1 MLLVGNGL
9 KQTMVSTP
17 QERKRLIQ
25 GVIVVGA
32 GLAVPQVLAYAASVI
47 AARLLVPADFGAFGA
62 MQGITQIG
70 APIGLAIQAIAA
82 RRLVKNSANKHHDLL
97 KFGLEV
103 SIAVML
109 ATFLISFPLSS
120 IFNIDYLVLVLTI
133 GAIAPYVFIS
143 TQLGIAQGKEFYIKL
158 AGIYIVFGIGRSVS
172 AIVGLFVYPELIS
185 VGIGF
190 FGGTLLSAIVAH
202 FILGNS
208 KKFWKTDRAEKSVKE
223 LWKATQAL
231 FALYVL
237 VNIDVLLARVVLTPE
252 ESGVYTVGML
262 VAKIAFFMPQAITVV
277 LFPKMGRNDSSALRL
292 AVLGTSLIGALYIG
306 VTYFASEFVVNA
318 IGGSGYAELYSEVW
332 FFAIEGSLFAVL
344 QVLLYGRIARED
356 TKVSILLWAGSIIAA
371 ISVWLIAT
379 DTIITVVLSLI
390 VVTFILVIVAATTEL
405 RHRANE
411 RSDSSHT

>member
-1 MLLVGNGL
+1 
-9 KQTMVSTP
+9 MVSTP

-47 AARLLVPADFGAFGA
+47 AARLLVPAEFGAFGA

-70 APIGLAIQAIAA
+70 TPIGLAIQAVVA
-82 RRLVKNSANKHHDLL
+82 RRLVKNSQNKHHDLL

-103 SIAVML
+103 SIAVMIL
-109 ATFLISFPLSS
+109 TLLVSFPLSS

-133 GAIAPYVFIS
+133 GAVAPFVFIS
-143 TQLGIAQGKEFYIKL
+143 TQLGIAQGKELYLKV
-158 AGIYIVFGIGRSVS
+158 AGIYIVFGIGRSIS
-172 AIVGLFVYPELIS
+172 AIVGLLIYPELIS

-190 FGGTLLSAIVAH
+190 FGGTLLSVIFAH

-208 KKFWKTDRAEKSVKE
+208 NKFWKTVRAEKGVSE
-223 LWKATQAL
+223 LYKAAQAL
-231 FALYVL
+231 IALYVL
-237 VNIDVLLARVVLTPE
+237 VNIDVLLARIVLSPAQ
-252 ESGVYTVGML
+252 SGVYTVGML

-277 LFPKMGRNDSSALRL
+277 LFPKMGKNDSSALRL
-292 AVLGTSLIGALYIG
+292 AVLGTTLIGSAYVG
-306 VTYFASEFVVNA
+306 FCYFASEFVVNA
-318 IGGSGYAELYSEVW
+318 IGGSGYSGLYSEVW
-332 FFAIEGSLFAVL
+332 MFALEGSLFAIL

-356 TKVSILLWAGSIIAA
+356 TKVSIFLWAGALIAA
-371 ISVWLIAT
+371 VSVWLIAI
-379 DTIITVVLSLI
+379 DTVITVVSSLI
-390 VVTFILVIVAATTEL
+390 GVTFILVIIAAVTEL

>member
-1 MLLVGNGL
+1 
-9 KQTMVSTP
+9 MVSTP

-25 GVIVVGA
+25 GVVVVGA

-47 AARLLVPADFGAFGA
+47 AARLLVPAEFGAFGA

-70 APIGLAIQAIAA
+70 TPIGLAIQAIAA
-82 RRLVKNSANKHHDLL
+82 RRLVKNSTNKHHDLL

-109 ATFLISFPLSS
+109 ATLLISFPLST

-133 GAIAPYVFIS
+133 GAIAPFVFIS
-143 TQLGIAQGKEFYIKL
+143 TQLGIAQGKEFYLKL

-172 AIVGLFVYPELIS
+172 AIIGLFIYPELIS

-202 FILGNS
+202 FVLGNS
-208 KKFWKTDRAEKSVKE
+208 KKFWKTERAEKSVKE

-252 ESGVYTVGML
+252 ESGIYTVGML
-262 VAKIAFFMPQAITVV
+262 VAKIAFFMPQAITIV
-277 LFPKMGRNDSSALRL
+277 LFPKMGKNDSSALRL
-292 AVLGTSLIGALYIG
+292 AVLGTSLIGAMYIG

-332 FFAIEGSLFAVL
+332 LFAIEGSLFAVL

-356 TKVSILLWAGSIIAA
+356 TKVSVLLWIGSVIAT
-371 ISVWLIAT
+371 ISVWAIAT
-379 DTIITVVLSLI
+379 DTIITVVSSLI
-390 VVTFILVIVAATTEL
+390 GVTFVLVIIAAVTEL

>member
-1 MLLVGNGL
+1 
-9 KQTMVSTP
+9 MVSTP

-47 AARLLVPADFGAFGA
+47 AARLIVPAEFGAFGA

-82 RRLVKNSANKHHDLL
+82 RRLVKNSQNKHHDLL

-103 SIAVML
+103 AIAVMV
-109 ATFLISFPLSS
+109 ATLIISYPLSF
-120 IFNIDYLVLVLTI
+120 IFNIEYLVLVLTI
-133 GAIAPYVFIS
+133 GALAPFVFIS
-143 TQLGIAQGKEFYIKL
+143 TQLGIAQGKEFYFKL

-172 AIVGLFVYPELIS
+172 AIVGLIVYPELIS

-208 KKFWKTDRAEKSVKE
+208 KKFWKTDRADQSINE

-237 VNIDVLLARVVLTPE
+237 VNIDVLLARIVLTPE
-252 ESGVYTVGML
+252 ESGIYTVGML

-277 LFPKMGRNDSSALRL
+277 FFPKMGRNDSSALRL
-292 AVLGTSLIGALYIG
+292 AVLGTAVIGTGYVG
-306 VTYFASEFVVNA
+306 VCYFGSEFVVNA
-318 IGGSGYAELYSEVW
+318 IGGANYSELNSEVW
-332 FFAIEGSLFAVL
+332 LFAIEGSLFAIL

-356 TKVSILLWAGSIIAA
+356 TKVSILLWAGSILATLI
-371 ISVWLIAT
+371 VWLIMV
-379 DTIITVVLSLI
+379 DSVITVVSSLI
-390 VVTFILVIVAATTEL
+390 GVTFILIIIASFSEL

>member
-1 MLLVGNGL
+1 
-9 KQTMVSTP
+9 MVSTP

-47 AARLLVPADFGAFGA
+47 AARLLVPAEFGAFGA

-70 APIGLAIQAIAA
+70 TPIGLAIQAIAA

-109 ATFLISFPLSS
+109 ATILISFPLST

-133 GAIAPYVFIS
+133 GAIAPFVFIS
-143 TQLGIAQGKEFYIKL
+143 TQLGIAQGKEFYLKL

-172 AIVGLFVYPELIS
+172 AIVGLFIYPELIS

-208 KKFWKTDRAEKSVKE
+208 NKFWETDRAEQSVEE

-237 VNIDVLLARVVLTPE
+237 VNIDVLLARIVLTPE
-252 ESGVYTVGML
+252 ESGIYTVGML

-292 AVLGTSLIGALYIG
+292 AVLGTSLIGALYAG

-318 IGGSGYAELYSEVW
+318 IGGSGYSELYSEVW
-332 FFAIEGSLFAVL
+332 LFAMEGSLFAVL

-356 TKVSILLWAGSIIAA
+356 TKVSVLLWIGSIIAT
-371 ISVWLIAT
+371 ISVWAIAT
-379 DTIITVVLSLI
+379 DTIITVVSSLI
-390 VVTFILVIVAATTEL
+390 GVTFILVIIAAITEL
-405 RHRANE
+405 RHRANG

>member
-1 MLLVGNGL
+1 
-9 KQTMVSTP
+9 MVSTP

-47 AARLLVPADFGAFGA
+47 AARLLVPSEFGAFGA

-82 RRLVKNSANKHHDLL
+82 RRLVKNSQNKHHDLL

-103 SIAVML
+103 AIAVMV
-109 ATFLISFPLSS
+109 ATLIISYPLSF
-120 IFNIDYLVLVLTI
+120 IFNIQYLVLVLTI
-133 GAIAPYVFIS
+133 GALAPFVFIS
-143 TQLGIAQGKEFYIKL
+143 TQLGIAQGKEFYFKL
-158 AGIYIVFGIGRSVS
+158 AAIYIVFGIGRSVS
-172 AIVGLFVYPELIS
+172 AIVGLIVYPEIIS

-208 KKFWKTDRAEKSVKE
+208 KKFWKTDRADQSINE

-237 VNIDVLLARVVLTPE
+237 VNIDVLLARIVLTPE
-252 ESGVYTVGML
+252 ESGIYTVGML

-292 AVLGTSLIGALYIG
+292 AVLGTALIGTGYVG
-306 VTYFASEFVVNA
+306 VCYFGSEFVVDA
-318 IGGSGYAELYSEVW
+318 IGGSNYSDLYSEVW
-332 FFAIEGSLFAVL
+332 LFAIEGSLFAIL

-356 TKVSILLWAGSIIAA
+356 TKVSILLWAGSILATL
-371 ISVWLIAT
+371 SVWLIMV
-379 DTIITVVLSLI
+379 DTVITVVSSLI
-390 VVTFILVIVAATTEL
+390 GVTFILTIIAGFSEL

>member
-1 MLLVGNGL
+1 
-9 KQTMVSTP
+9 MVSTP

-47 AARLLVPADFGAFGA
+47 AARLLVPAEFGAFGA

-70 APIGLAIQAIAA
+70 TPIGLAIQAIAA

-103 SIAVML
+103 SIAVMF
-109 ATFLISFPLSS
+109 ATLLISFPLSS

-133 GAIAPYVFIS
+133 GAIAPFVFIS
-143 TQLGIAQGKEFYIKL
+143 TQLGIAQGKEFYLKL

-172 AIVGLFVYPELIS
+172 AIVGLFIYPELIS
-185 VGIGF
+185 IGIGF
-190 FGGTLLSAIVAH
+190 FGGTLLSAIFAH

-208 KKFWKTDRAEKSVKE
+208 KRFWKTERAEKKVKE

-237 VNIDVLLARVVLTPE
+237 VNIDVLLARVVLSPE

-292 AVLGTSLIGALYIG
+292 AVLGTSLIGAIYIG

-318 IGGSGYAELYSEVW
+318 IGGSGYSELYSEVW
-332 FFAIEGSLFAVL
+332 LFAIEGSLFAVL

-356 TKVSILLWAGSIIAA
+356 TKVSVLLWVGSVIAT
-371 ISVWLIAT
+371 ISVWAIAT
-379 DTIITVVLSLI
+379 DTILTVVSSLI
-390 VVTFILVIVAATTEL
+390 GVTFILVIISAITEL

>member
-1 MLLVGNGL
+1 
-9 KQTMVSTP
+9 MVSTP

-25 GVIVVGA
+25 GVVVVGL
-32 GLAVPQVLAYAASVI
+32 GLAVPQGLAYVASVV
-47 AARLLVPADFGAFGA
+47 AARLLLPAEFGAFGA

-70 APIGLAIQAIAA
+70 VPVGLAIQAIAA

-97 KFGLEV
+97 RFGLEI

-109 ATFLISFPLSS
+109 ATLLISIPLST

-133 GAIAPYVFIS
+133 GAIAPFVFIS
-143 TQLGIAQGKEFYIKL
+143 TQLGIAQGKEFYLKL
-158 AGIYIVFGIGRSVS
+158 AGIYIVFGIGRSIS
-172 AIVGLFVYPELIS
+172 AIVGLFIYPELIS

-208 KKFWKTDRAEKSVKE
+208 KKFWKTDRAEQSVKE

-237 VNIDVLLARVVLTPE
+237 VNVDVLLARIVLTPE
-252 ESGVYTVGML
+252 ESGIYTVGML

-277 LFPKMGRNDSSALRL
+277 LFPKMGKNDSSALRL
-292 AVLGTSLIGALYIG
+292 AVLGTSLIGAFYIG

-332 FFAIEGSLFAVL
+332 LFAIEGSLFAVL

-356 TKVSILLWAGSIIAA
+356 TKVSVLLWVGSVIAT
-371 ISVWLIAT
+371 ISVWAIAT
-379 DTIITVVLSLI
+379 DTVITVVSSLI
-390 VVTFILVIVAATTEL
+390 GVTFILVIIAAVTEL

>member
-1 MLLVGNGL
+1 
-9 KQTMVSTP
+9 MVSTP

-47 AARLLVPADFGAFGA
+47 AARLLVPAEFGAFGA

-70 APIGLAIQAIAA
+70 TPIGLAIQAIAA

-109 ATFLISFPLSS
+109 ATLLISFPLSS

-133 GAIAPYVFIS
+133 GAIAPFVFIS
-143 TQLGIAQGKEFYIKL
+143 TQLGIAQGKEFYLKL

-172 AIVGLFVYPELIS
+172 AIIGLFVYPELIS

-190 FGGTLLSAIVAH
+190 FGGTLLTAIVAH

-208 KKFWKTDRAEKSVKE
+208 KKFWKTDRAENSVKE

-237 VNIDVLLARVVLTPE
+237 VNIDVILARIVLTPE
-252 ESGVYTVGML
+252 ESGIYTVGML

-292 AVLGTSLIGALYIG
+292 AVLGTSLIGAIYIG

-318 IGGSGYAELYSEVW
+318 IGGAGYAELYSEVW

-356 TKVSILLWAGSIIAA
+356 TKVSILLWAGSIIAT
-371 ISVWLIAT
+371 ISVWLIT
-379 DTIITVVLSLI
+379 KDTIITVVSSLI
-390 VVTFILVIVAATTEL
+390 VVTFVLVIVAALTEL

>member
-1 MLLVGNGL
+1 
-9 KQTMVSTP
+9 MVSTP

-47 AARLLVPADFGAFGA
+47 AARLLVPSEFGAFGA

-82 RRLVKNSANKHHDLL
+82 RRLVKNSQNKHHDLL

-103 SIAVML
+103 AIAVML
-109 ATFLISFPLSS
+109 STLIISYPLSF
-120 IFNIDYLVLVLTI
+120 IFNIQYLVLVLTI
-133 GAIAPYVFIS
+133 GALAPFVFIS
-143 TQLGIAQGKEFYIKL
+143 TQLGIAQGKEFYFKL
-158 AGIYIVFGIGRSVS
+158 AAIYIVFGIGRSVS
-172 AIVGLFVYPELIS
+172 AIVGLIVYPEIIS

-208 KKFWKTDRAEKSVKE
+208 KKFWKTDRADQSINE

-237 VNIDVLLARVVLTPE
+237 VNIDVLLARIVLTPE
-252 ESGVYTVGML
+252 ESGIYTVGML

-292 AVLGTSLIGALYIG
+292 AVLGTALIGTGYVG
-306 VTYFASEFVVNA
+306 VCYFGSEFVVGA
-318 IGGSGYAELYSEVW
+318 IGGSNYSDLYSEVW
-332 FFAIEGSLFAVL
+332 LFAIEGSLFAIL

-356 TKVSILLWAGSIIAA
+356 TKVSILLWAGSILATL
-371 ISVWLIAT
+371 SVWLIMV
-379 DTIITVVLSLI
+379 DTVITVVSSLI
-390 VVTFILVIVAATTEL
+390 GVTFILTIIAGFSEL

>member
-1 MLLVGNGL
+1 MDLE
-9 KQTMVSTP
+9 QTMVSTP

-25 GVIVVGA
+25 GVVVVGA

-47 AARLLVPADFGAFGA
+47 AARLLVPAEFGAFGA

-70 APIGLAIQAIAA
+70 TPIGLAIQAIAA
-82 RRLVKNSANKHHDLL
+82 RLLVKNSTNKHHDLL

-109 ATFLISFPLSS
+109 ATLLISFPLSS

-133 GAIAPYVFIS
+133 GAIAPFVFIS
-143 TQLGIAQGKEFYIKL
+143 TQLGIAQGKEFYLKL

-172 AIVGLFVYPELIS
+172 AIIGLFIYPELIS

-202 FILGNS
+202 FVLGNS
-208 KKFWKTDRAEKSVKE
+208 KKFWKTERAEKSVKE

-252 ESGVYTVGML
+252 ESGIYTVGML
-262 VAKIAFFMPQAITVV
+262 VAKIAFFMPQAITIV
-277 LFPKMGRNDSSALRL
+277 LFPKMGKNDSSALRL
-292 AVLGTSLIGALYIG
+292 AVLGTSLIGAMYIG

-332 FFAIEGSLFAVL
+332 LFAIEGSLFAVL

-356 TKVSILLWAGSIIAA
+356 TKVSVLLWIGSVIAT
-371 ISVWLIAT
+371 ISVWAMVT
-379 DTIITVVLSLI
+379 DTIITVVSSLI
-390 VVTFILVIVAATTEL
+390 GVTFILVIIAAVTEL

>member
-1 MLLVGNGL
+1 
-9 KQTMVSTP
+9 MVSTP

-47 AARLLVPADFGAFGA
+47 AARLLVPAEFGAFGA

-70 APIGLAIQAIAA
+70 TPIGLAIQAIAA
-82 RRLVKNSANKHHDLL
+82 RRLVKNSANKHLDLL

-109 ATFLISFPLSS
+109 ATLLISFPLSS

-133 GAIAPYVFIS
+133 GAIAPFVFIS
-143 TQLGIAQGKEFYIKL
+143 TQLGIAQGKEFYLKL

-208 KKFWKTDRAEKSVKE
+208 NKFWKTDRAEKSDKE

-237 VNIDVLLARVVLTPE
+237 VNIDVLLARIVLTPE
-252 ESGVYTVGML
+252 ESGIYTVGML
-262 VAKIAFFMPQAITVV
+262 VAKIAFFMPQAITIV
-277 LFPKMGRNDSSALRL
+277 LFPKMGKNDSSALRL
-292 AVLGTSLIGALYIG
+292 AVIGTSLIGAGYIA

-318 IGGSGYAELYSEVW
+318 IGGAGYAELYSEVW
-332 FFAIEGSLFAVL
+332 YFAIEGSLFAVL

-356 TKVSILLWAGSIIAA
+356 TKVSLLLWAGSIIAT
-371 ISVWLIAT
+371 ISVWLITT
-379 DTIITVVLSLI
+379 DTIITVVSSLI
-390 VVTFILVIVAATTEL
+390 IVTFVLVIVAALTEL

>member
-1 MLLVGNGL
+1 
-9 KQTMVSTP
+9 MVSTP

-47 AARLLVPADFGAFGA
+47 AARLLVPAEFGAFGA

-70 APIGLAIQAIAA
+70 TPIGLAIQAIAA
-82 RRLVKNSANKHHDLL
+82 RRLVKNSTNKHHDLL

-109 ATFLISFPLSS
+109 ATLLISFPLST

-133 GAIAPYVFIS
+133 GAIAPFVFIS
-143 TQLGIAQGKEFYIKL
+143 TQLGIAQGKEFYLKL

-237 VNIDVLLARVVLTPE
+237 VNIDVLLARIVLTPE
-252 ESGVYTVGML
+252 ESGIYTVGML

-292 AVLGTSLIGALYIG
+292 AFLGTSLIGAMYIG
-306 VTYFASEFVVNA
+306 ATYFASEFVVNA

-332 FFAIEGSLFAVL
+332 LFAIEGTLFAVL

-356 TKVSILLWAGSIIAA
+356 TKVSVLLWIGSAIATL
-371 ISVWLIAT
+371 SVWAIAT
-379 DTIITVVLSLI
+379 DTIITVVSTLI
-390 VVTFILVIVAATTEL
+390 GMTFILVIIAAATEL
-405 RHRANE
+405 RHRVNE

>member
-1 MLLVGNGL
+1 
-9 KQTMVSTP
+9 MVSTP

-25 GVIVVGA
+25 GVVVVGA

-47 AARLLVPADFGAFGA
+47 AARLLVPAEFGAFGA

-103 SIAVML
+103 SIVVML
-109 ATFLISFPLSS
+109 ATLLISFPLSL
-120 IFNIDYLVLVLTI
+120 IFKIDYLVLVLTI
-133 GAIAPYVFIS
+133 GAIAPFVFIS

-158 AGIYIVFGIGRSVS
+158 AGIYIVFGIGRSIS
-172 AIVGLFVYPELIS
+172 AIVGLFIYPELIS

-208 KKFWKTDRAEKSVKE
+208 KKFWKTERADKSIKE

-237 VNIDVLLARVVLTPE
+237 VNIDVLLARIVLTPE
-252 ESGVYTVGML
+252 ESGIYTVGML
-262 VAKIAFFMPQAITVV
+262 VAKVAFFMPQAITVV
-277 LFPKMGRNDSSALRL
+277 LFPKMGQNDSSALRL
-292 AVLGTSLIGALYIG
+292 AVLGTSLIGAGYMA

-318 IGGSGYAELYSEVW
+318 IGGSGYSELYSEVW
-332 FFAIEGSLFAVL
+332 LFAIEGSLFAVL

-356 TKVSILLWAGSIIAA
+356 TKVSILLWTGAVVAT
-371 ISVWLIAT
+371 ISVWVIAN
-379 DTIITVVLSLI
+379 DTIITVVLSL
-390 VVTFILVIVAATTEL
+390 VGVTFISVIIAAVTEL

-411 RSDSSHT
+411 RSDSSYT

>member
-1 MLLVGNGL
+1 
-9 KQTMVSTP
+9 MVSTH

-47 AARLLVPADFGAFGA
+47 AARLLVPAEFGAFGA

-70 APIGLAIQAIAA
+70 TPIGLAIQAIAA

-103 SIAVML
+103 SIVVML
-109 ATFLISFPLSS
+109 ATLLISFPLSS
-120 IFNIDYLVLVLTI
+120 IFNIDYLVLILTI
-133 GAIAPYVFIS
+133 GAIAPFVFIS
-143 TQLGIAQGKEFYIKL
+143 TQLGIAQGKEFYLKL

-277 LFPKMGRNDSSALRL
+277 LFPKMGKNDSSALRL
-292 AVLGTSLIGALYIG
+292 AVIGTALICAGYVG
-306 VTYFASEFVVNA
+306 VCYFGSEFVVNA
-318 IGGSGYAELYSEVW
+318 IGGSGYSELYSEVW
-332 FFAIEGSLFAVL
+332 LFAIEGALFAIL

-356 TKVSILLWAGSIIAA
+356 TKVSILLWVGSIIATV
-371 ISVWLIAT
+371 SVWSIAT
-379 DTIITVVLSLI
+379 DTIITVVSSLI
-390 VVTFILVIVAATTEL
+390 GVTFILVIIAAVTEL

>member
-1 MLLVGNGL
+1 
-9 KQTMVSTP
+9 MVSTP

-47 AARLLVPADFGAFGA
+47 AARLLVPAEFGAFGA

-70 APIGLAIQAIAA
+70 TPIGLAIQAIAA

-109 ATFLISFPLSS
+109 ATLLISFPLSS

-133 GAIAPYVFIS
+133 GAIAPFVFIS
-143 TQLGIAQGKEFYIKL
+143 TQLGIAQGKEFYLKL

-277 LFPKMGRNDSSALRL
+277 LFPKMGKNDSSALRL
-292 AVLGTSLIGALYIG
+292 AVIGTALIGAGYVG
-306 VTYFASEFVVNA
+306 VCYFGSEFVVNA
-318 IGGSGYAELYSEVW
+318 IGGSGYSELYSEVW
-332 FFAIEGSLFAVL
+332 LFAIEGALFAIL

-356 TKVSILLWAGSIIAA
+356 TKVSILLWVGSIIATV
-371 ISVWLIAT
+371 SVWSIAT
-379 DTIITVVLSLI
+379 DTIITVVSSLI
-390 VVTFILVIVAATTEL
+390 GVTLILVIIAAVTEL

>member
-1 MLLVGNGL
+1 
-9 KQTMVSTP
+9 MVSTP

-47 AARLLVPADFGAFGA
+47 AARLLVPAEFGAFGA

-70 APIGLAIQAIAA
+70 QPIGLAIQAIAA

-109 ATFLISFPLSS
+109 ATLLISFPLSS

-133 GAIAPYVFIS
+133 GAIAPFVFIS
-143 TQLGIAQGKEFYIKL
+143 TQLGIAQGKEFYLKL

-208 KKFWKTDRAEKSVKE
+208 KKFWKTDRAEKSAKE

-277 LFPKMGRNDSSALRL
+277 LFPKMGKNDSSALRL
-292 AVLGTSLIGALYIG
+292 AVIGTALIGAGYVG
-306 VTYFASEFVVNA
+306 VCYFGSEFVVNA
-318 IGGSGYAELYSEVW
+318 IGGSGYSELYSEVW
-332 FFAIEGSLFAVL
+332 LFAIEGALFAIL

-356 TKVSILLWAGSIIAA
+356 TKVSILLWVGSIIATV
-371 ISVWLIAT
+371 SVWSIAT
-379 DTIITVVLSLI
+379 DTIITVVSSLI
-390 VVTFILVIVAATTEL
+390 GVTLILVIIAAVTEL

>member
-1 MLLVGNGL
+1 
-9 KQTMVSTP
+9 MVSTP

-47 AARLLVPADFGAFGA
+47 AARLLVPAEFGAFGA

-70 APIGLAIQAIAA
+70 TPIGLAIQAIAA

-97 KFGLEV
+97 RFGLEI

-109 ATFLISFPLSS
+109 ATLLISVPLSS
-120 IFNIDYLVLVLTI
+120 IFNIDYIVLVLTI
-133 GAIAPYVFIS
+133 GAIAPFVFIS
-143 TQLGIAQGKEFYIKL
+143 TQLGIAQGKEFYLKL
-158 AGIYIVFGIGRSVS
+158 AGIYIVFGIGRSIS
-172 AIVGLFVYPELIS
+172 AIVGLFIYPELIS

-190 FGGTLLSAIVAH
+190 FVGTLLSAIVAH

-208 KKFWKTDRAEKSVKE
+208 KKFWKTERADESIKE

-237 VNIDVLLARVVLTPE
+237 VNIDVLLARIVLTPE
-252 ESGVYTVGML
+252 ESGIYTVGML

-292 AVLGTSLIGALYIG
+292 AVLGTSLIGTGYIA
-306 VTYFASEFVVNA
+306 VTCFASEFVVNA

-332 FFAIEGSLFAVL
+332 LFAIEGSLFAVL

-356 TKVSILLWAGSIIAA
+356 TKVSILLWAGSILAT
-371 ISVWLIAT
+371 ISVWAIAT
-379 DTIITVVLSLI
+379 DTIITVVSSLI
-390 VVTFILVIVAATTEL
+390 GVTFILVIIAAVTEL

>member
-1 MLLVGNGL
+1 
-9 KQTMVSTP
+9 MVSTP

-47 AARLLVPADFGAFGA
+47 AARLLIPAEFGAFGA

-70 APIGLAIQAIAA
+70 TPIGLAIQAIAA

-97 KFGLEV
+97 KFGLEI

-109 ATFLISFPLSS
+109 ATLLISFPLSS
-120 IFNIDYLVLVLTI
+120 IFNIDYLVLVLNI
-133 GAIAPYVFIS
+133 GAIAPFVFIS
-143 TQLGIAQGKEFYIKL
+143 TQLGIAQGKEFYLKL

-172 AIVGLFVYPELIS
+172 AIIGLFISPELIS

-223 LWKATQAL
+223 LWRATQAL
-231 FALYVL
+231 FALYIL
-237 VNIDVLLARVVLTPE
+237 VNIDVLLARIVLTPE
-252 ESGVYTVGML
+252 ESGIYTVGML

-277 LFPKMGRNDSSALRL
+277 LFPKMGKNDSSALRL
-292 AVLGTSLIGALYIG
+292 AVLGTSLIGTIYIG

-318 IGGSGYAELYSEVW
+318 IGGSGYSELYSEVW
-332 FFAIEGSLFAVL
+332 LFAIEGSLFAVL

-356 TKVSILLWAGSIIAA
+356 SKVSILLWVGSATA
-371 ISVWLIAT
+371 TVSVWLIVT
-379 DTIITVVLSLI
+379 DTIITVVTSLI
-390 VVTFILVIVAATTEL
+390 SVTFILVIIATITEL
-405 RHRANE
+405 RLRANE
-411 RSDSSHT
+411 RNGIIK

>member
-1 MLLVGNGL
+1 MGNGL
-9 KQTMVSTP
+9 KQTMVSTLE
-17 QERKRLIQ
+17 ERKRLIQ

-47 AARLLVPADFGAFGA
+47 AARLLVPAEFGAFGA

-70 APIGLAIQAIAA
+70 TPIGLAIQAIAA

-109 ATFLISFPLSS
+109 ATLLISFPLSS

-133 GAIAPYVFIS
+133 GAIAPFVFIS
-143 TQLGIAQGKEFYIKL
+143 TQLGIAQGKEFYLKL

-172 AIVGLFVYPELIS
+172 AIVGLFIYPELIS

-202 FILGNS
+202 FILGSS
-208 KKFWKTDRAEKSVKE
+208 KKFWKTDRADKSVKE

-237 VNIDVLLARVVLTPE
+237 VNIDVLLARIVLTPE
-252 ESGVYTVGML
+252 ESGIYTVGML

-277 LFPKMGRNDSSALRL
+277 LFPKMGKNDSSALRL
-292 AVLGTSLIGALYIG
+292 AVLGTSLIGAIYIG
-306 VTYFASEFVVNA
+306 VTHFASEFVVNA
-318 IGGSGYAELYSEVW
+318 IGGSGYSELYSEVW

-356 TKVSILLWAGSIIAA
+356 TKVSILLWAGSIIATLC
-371 ISVWLIAT
+371 VWLIT
-379 DTIITVVLSLI
+379 KDTIITVVSSLI
-390 VVTFILVIVAATTEL
+390 VVTFVLVIVAALTEL